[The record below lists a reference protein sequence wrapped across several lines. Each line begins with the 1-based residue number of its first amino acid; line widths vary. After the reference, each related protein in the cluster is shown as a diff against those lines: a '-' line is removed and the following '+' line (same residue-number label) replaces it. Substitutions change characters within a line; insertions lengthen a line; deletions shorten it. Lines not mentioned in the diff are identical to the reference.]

1 VAKKPDDSTREVRMS
16 EIDEPDRK
24 LPENLRGEIKR
35 FHAEGEKIVNA
46 FAAELNKAAVPELVY
61 HYTDGAGVRGILES
75 GTLRFGDIFYL
86 NDPSELKHGVFGV
99 LVPVP
104 K

>member
-1 VAKKPDDSTREVRMS
+1 MS